1 MEEQIKLSIL
11 KILCNEEKD
20 RFGRIMGYTASRHHY
35 QSVYQA
41 INQQYSISESEFK
54 KIAIQMHVDDLVS
67 LDIDEHDGSIK
78 AEQPGLS
85 YLLENENHHP
95 IGF

>member
-11 KILCNEEKD
+11 KILCYEEKD
-20 RFGRIMGYTASRHHY
+20 KYGKITGYTASRHHY
-35 QSVYQA
+35 QSVYRA
-41 INQQYSISESEFK
+41 INQQYAISEADFR
-54 KIAIQMHVDDLVS
+54 KIVIQMHVDDLVS

-85 YLLENENHHP
+85 YLLDNENHHP